1 MVLPAEHSTDLATSV
16 GREIRD
22 LRKVRGLTLSS
33 LAALCDKSVGYLS
46 QVERGITKPSVG
58 SLQDISDALGVHVGW
73 FFQPAPV
80 EDTAEARY
88 VVRAGARR
96 RLTYSRLSGTDY
108 LGMRD
113 ELLSSNLGGQMAMV
127 MTRYAP
133 GASSGDDFDNHDGE
147 EAGYVQSGLL
157 QIHLGEDVFLL
168 HKGDSF
174 SFPSNLP
181 HRYSNPGEDETI
193 VIFSITPV
201 VLHY

>member
-1 MVLPAEHSTDLATSV
+1 M
-16 GREIRD
+16 
-22 LRKVRGLTLSS
+22 RGLTLSG
-33 LAALCDKSVGYLS
+33 LATLCDKSVGYLS

-58 SLQDISDALGVHVGW
+58 SLQEISEALGVHVGW

-80 EDTAEARY
+80 EDGAEARH

-108 LGMRD
+108 LGMTD

-133 GASSGDDFDNHDGE
+133 GASSGDDFDSHDGE
-147 EAGYVQSGLL
+147 EAGYVQAGLL
-157 QIHLGEDVFLL
+157 QIHLGEDVFVLR
-168 HKGDSF
+168 KGDSF
-174 SFPSNLP
+174 SFPSDIA
-181 HRYSNPGEDETI
+181 HRYSNPSSEETI
-193 VIFSITPV
+193 VIFSITPI